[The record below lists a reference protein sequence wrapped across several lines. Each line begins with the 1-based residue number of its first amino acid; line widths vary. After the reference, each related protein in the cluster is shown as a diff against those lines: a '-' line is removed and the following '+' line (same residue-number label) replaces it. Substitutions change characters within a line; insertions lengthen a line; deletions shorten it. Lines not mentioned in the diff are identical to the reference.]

1 MVALKMED
9 LKGFTS
15 KLFVGDTFD
24 GWLVREASV
33 TTFNTFT
40 IDGRVRHGYYT
51 DVELEENK
59 IEEFSAWKAIRP
71 ICFTLIKG
79 KKLPGSFQITLQ
91 LPPDAVE
98 RFLTGTGLDY
108 RTDQVGGL
116 YLNIRYEEGILHCV
130 TGTSLKIF
138 TLDKQLEIEWDEA
151 VKRFLKKNL
160 IPFIEA

>member
-24 GWLVREASV
+24 RWLVREASV

-59 IEEFSAWKAIRP
+59 IEEFSAWKALRP
-71 ICFTLIKG
+71 ICFALIKG
-79 KKLPGSFQITLQ
+79 KKLPGSFQITLM
-91 LPPDAVE
+91 LSPDAVE
-98 RFLTGTGLDY
+98 RFLAEAGLDY
-108 RTDQVGGL
+108 RTEQVGGL
-116 YLNIRYEEGILHCV
+116 YLNIRYEEGILRCV

-151 VKRFLKKNL
+151 VKRFLKECR
-160 IPFIEA
+160 IPFVEA

>member
-24 GWLVREASV
+24 GWLVREAAI
-33 TTFNTFT
+33 TTFNIFT

-59 IEEFSAWKAIRP
+59 IEEFSAWKVIRP
-71 ICFTLIKG
+71 ICFSLIKG

-91 LPPDAVE
+91 LSPDGVE
-98 RFLTGTGLDY
+98 RFLTGAGLDY
-108 RTDQVGGL
+108 RSEQVSGL
-116 YLNIRYEEGILHCV
+116 YLNIRYEDGALHCV

-151 VKRFLKKNL
+151 VRRFLKECRL
-160 IPFIEA
+160 PFVEV

>member
-15 KLFVGDTFD
+15 KLFVGETFD

-51 DVELEENK
+51 DTELELNQ
-59 IEEFSAWKAIRP
+59 IEEYSSWKVIRP
-71 ICFTLIKG
+71 ICFSLIKG

-91 LPPDAVE
+91 LPPKAVE
-98 RFLTGTGLDY
+98 GFLRETRLDF
-108 RTDQVGGL
+108 RAEQVSGL
-116 YLNIRYEEGILHCV
+116 YLNIRYEDGELHCV
-130 TGTSLKIF
+130 TGVSLNIF
-138 TLDKQLEIEWDEA
+138 TLDKQLGQEWDEA
-151 VKRFLKKNL
+151 VRVYLKKREM
-160 IPFIEA
+160 PFTEL

>member
-15 KLFVGDTFD
+15 KLFVRDTFD
-24 GWLVREASV
+24 RWLVREASV

-59 IEEFSAWKAIRP
+59 IEEFSAWKVIRP
-71 ICFTLIKG
+71 VCFSLIKG
-79 KKLPGSFQITLQ
+79 KKLPGGFRITLQ
-91 LPPDAVE
+91 LSPDDTE
-98 RFLTGTGLDY
+98 RFLTETGLDY
-108 RTDQVGGL
+108 CADQIGGL
-116 YLNIRYEEGILHCV
+116 YLNIRYEDGVLHGV

-138 TLDKQLEIEWDEA
+138 TLDKQLEVEWDEA
-151 VKRFLKKNL
+151 VKRFLKESQ
-160 IPFIEA
+160 IPYTEA

>member
-1 MVALKMED
+1 MVALNIED

-15 KLFVGDTFD
+15 RLFVGDTFD
-24 GWLVREASV
+24 RWLVREASV

-51 DVELEENK
+51 DVELEEQK
-59 IEEFSAWKAIRP
+59 IEEYSAWKTVRP

-91 LPPDAVE
+91 LSPEAAE
-98 RFLTGTGLDY
+98 RFVKGTGLDY
-108 RTDQVGGL
+108 RMEQVGGL
-116 YLNIRYEEGILHCV
+116 YLNIRYEEGALRCV
-130 TGTSLKIF
+130 TGLALKIF

-151 VKRFLKKNL
+151 VKRFLKKSQ
-160 IPFIEA
+160 IPFVEA